1 MKTNIQGL
9 VFDFGRVLAL
19 FDKEPVFARLSNYC
33 LHGPK
38 EIEKRI
44 VASGLE
50 RQYDTGTLTS
60 QEFYKHVADA
70 LQLEELSRDVFFEI
84 WCDIFAPIPNI
95 ENVLERLKSTIPRIV
110 LSNTNEMHWKRIETL
125 PVMKTFF
132 SDPNMHVLS
141 FEVGALKP
149 NERMYSAAL
158 TGFGIPQ
165 QNPNNILFFDDI
177 EQNVLAG
184 REFGFNAEQF
194 DGSRDSVQKLESIL
208 SSYSALVH

>member
-1 MKTNIQGL
+1 MRFSIS
-9 VFDFGRVLAL
+9 A
-19 FDKEPVFARLSNYC
+19 
-33 LHGPK
+33 
-38 EIEKRI
+38 
-44 VASGLE
+44 GLE
-50 RQYDTGTLTS
+50 RRYDNGTLTS
-60 QEFYKHVADA
+60 QEFYKHVAED
-70 LQLEELSRDVFFEI
+70 LQLEGLSRDAFFEI
-84 WCDIFAPIPNI
+84 WCDIYAPIPNI

-149 NERMYSAAL
+149 NERMYVAAL

-177 EQNVLAG
+177 EENVLAG

-194 DGSRDSVQKLESIL
+194 DGSKDSVQKLESIL